1 MRIMI
6 LSINYWPEETGIGA
20 FTTYR
25 AEYLAAAGHDVT
37 VCTTFPY
44 YPEWKVPQRYSGR
57 LTQTETRNGVRIVR
71 GYAYIPNPV
80 TTAKRILHEAT
91 FILGCTLRA
100 LTQKRPDVLFV
111 ISPPLGL
118 GPAAI
123 FLSRLWRIPYVFDVE
138 DLQPDAAAELK
149 MLPGW
154 ALNFLYRVERS
165 AYKYAAL
172 VSTLTH
178 GMRDRIVSR
187 GVPAQKVEL
196 FEPRADES
204 LLDLGQDEADAFR
217 RKYGL
222 EGKFLV
228 THSGNMGLKQALG
241 VIVEA
246 AAMNHK
252 DDSTVF
258 LLVGDGADREN
269 IQNRIADLGLSNV
282 RLLPLLETSEFR
294 GLLGASD
301 LCLVTQQKSVSDI
314 VFPSKVVTYLT
325 AGRPVLGSVNS
336 KSEVARVICE
346 SGAGRV
352 VEPENAEVL
361 LRAIHELRET
371 DLEACSLSAR
381 EYACRRWS
389 SARVLGHLEKMLLE
403 IGTSA
408 PGPLAPEGAGQ

>member
-1 MRIMI
+1 MI

-44 YPEWKVPQRYSGR
+44 YPEWKVPQRYSGQ
-57 LTQTETRNGVRIVR
+57 LGQTEMRNGVRIVR
-71 GYAYIPNPV
+71 SYAYIPNPV
-80 TTAKRILHEAT
+80 RTAKRIVHEAT
-91 FILGCTLRA
+91 FILGCFLRA
-100 LTQKRPDVLFV
+100 LTQKRPDVLLV

-123 FLSRLWRIPYVFDVE
+123 VLSRFWRIPYVFDVE

-149 MLPGW
+149 MLPSW

-165 AYKYAAL
+165 AYKHAAL

-204 LLDLGQDEADAFR
+204 LLDLDQDEANAFR

-228 THSGNMGLKQALG
+228 THSGNMGFKQALG

-246 AAMNHK
+246 AALNRQE
-252 DDSTVF
+252 DSTVF
-258 LLVGDGADREN
+258 LLVGDGAEREN
-269 IQNRIADLGLSNV
+269 IEGRVAQLRLGNV
-282 RLLPLLETSEFR
+282 RLLPLLEANEFR

-325 AGRPVLGSVNS
+325 AGRPVLGSVNG

-346 SGAGRV
+346 SGAGRI
-352 VEPENAEVL
+352 VEPENAEAL
-361 LRAIHELRET
+361 LMAIHELRGT
-371 DLEACSLSAR
+371 DLNACSQLAR

-389 SARVLGHLEKMLLE
+389 SARVLGHLEKMLQE

-408 PGPLAPEGAGQ
+408 PGPLAPEGAGR